1 MGLPSA
7 ARNAFKF
14 SGAAYVFSSLLLAF
28 LPDHHYV
35 QTSMGRFLLEQ
46 IIFYMGTLAVF
57 LCWELSHHLHQVSAC
72 RYTKCGCILMQ
83 GVYMLISFL
92 IDVKYVYTLLHYL
105 SYGMALQILDL
116 VTVEL
121 KFFISQAHKTSHLV
135 FCFRI
140 CF

>member
-14 SGAAYVFSSLLLAF
+14 SGAAYIFSSLLLAF
-28 LPDHHYV
+28 LPDHRYV

-72 RYTKCGCILMQ
+72 GYSGRISYVRFVYVNIPFDRCKICANFASSSILWN
-83 GVYMLISFL
+83 GSLNP
-92 IDVKYVYTLLHYL
+92 
-105 SYGMALQILDL
+105 
-116 VTVEL
+116 
-121 KFFISQAHKTSHLV
+121 
-135 FCFRI
+135 
-140 CF
+140 